1 MSSMKKRKNLT
12 ADQIRERLQDHNLS
26 AVASAT
32 GLSNDTL
39 YRLMHKQV
47 TPSPAT
53 IILLSI
59 YLQRG
64 DA

>member
-1 MSSMKKRKNLT
+1 MKKRKNLT
-12 ADQIRERLQDHNLS
+12 ADQIRERLRDRNLS
-26 AVASAT
+26 VVARST
-32 GLSNDTL
+32 GLSKDTL

-47 TPSPAT
+47 KSPSPAT

-64 DA
+64 EA